1 MYNKYICKLNLL
13 FSVDENWLE
22 KVFYEIYDNRVIM
35 NIYDFKVFK
44 ILLGIVLVIGSYL
57 YIVVIK

>member
-1 MYNKYICKLNLL
+1 MYNKYICRLNLL

>member
-1 MYNKYICKLNLL
+1 M
-13 FSVDENWLE
+13 DENWLE